1 MLQVDLEAL
10 RKQAAEGD
18 EELDDAEGLVIEHDD
33 VDDVEGD
40 DDSDEKDEPTGAY
53 IFMATAKGT
62 VKKTPLVQFSRPRT
76 SGLIALKLEEGDTLI
91 AAAVTDGAQ
100 EVMMFS
106 DGGKVIRFKES
117 KVRIMGRNA
126 RGVRGMRLPEGQ
138 RIISMLI
145 PEPTRRSSPPRCA
158 VMASARRWKSS
169 RAAVVVARASS
180 PW

>member
-1 MLQVDLEAL
+1 MRMSYWSSGVCS
-10 RKQAAEGD
+10 
-18 EELDDAEGLVIEHDD
+18 
-33 VDDVEGD
+33 
-40 DDSDEKDEPTGAY
+40 SDPEPTGSY
-53 IFMATAKGT
+53 IFMATANGT

-138 RIISMLI
+138 RIIYMLI
-145 PEPTRRSSPPRCA
+145 PESGAQILTASLRGYGKRTAMEEFRSEERRVGKECGSKCRS
-158 VMASARRWKSS
+158 RW
-169 RAAVVVARASS
+169 A
-180 PW
+180 